1 MPETE
6 MEILEEHVA
15 QEYEAGFVT
24 DQEQLVDEVEV
35 VESLTGSADD
45 CLRQTSRISR

>member
-6 MEILEEHVA
+6 LEILEEHVA

-24 DQEQLVDEVEV
+24 DVEQEMSSGRLP
-35 VESLTGSADD
+35 
-45 CLRQTSRISR
+45 